1 MMDEKVKSIRFTIEK
16 DYPNA
21 KTELEK
27 RLLVAKEMKRMMELE
42 IEKLEQLVIH
52 EKIKSFTM

>member
-1 MMDEKVKSIRFTIEK
+1 MDEKVKSIRLTIEK

-27 RLLVAKEMKRMMELE
+27 RLLVAQEMRRMMDEE
-42 IEKLEQLVIH
+42 IKKLEQLVLH
-52 EKIKSFTM
+52 EKIKQYTQ